1 MTRAQIPLATTLVP
15 STADRP
21 SRILVLGGTGFVG
34 QSVCEALVE
43 RAGGGSARTRVPTR
57 RIARAR
63 HLQLLPTVETVQADV
78 HDEAALGRLLLGM
91 DAVVNLVAILHGS
104 ERAFERTHAELPRSL
119 VRACKTAGVS
129 RVVHVSALGVDGTGT
144 GTEGGSR
151 YQRSK
156 AKGEA
161 VLRES
166 GLAVTILR
174 PSVIFGE
181 RDRFLNLFA
190 SMQGIA
196 PFVPLGSGRAR
207 FQPVWVEDVA
217 HAIVA
222 CLDDPTTVGETI
234 ECTGPAVFTLE
245 ELVRVAGRWSG
256 RPRPVLSLPAP
267 LARLQAAAMELLPG
281 EPILSRDNLD
291 SMRRDNVASG
301 TLPGL
306 GRLGIEA
313 TPLEAVAPSYLGHAG
328 GEARLEAW
336 RARARRT

>member
-1 MTRAQIPLATTLVP
+1 MSPVPIPSAASLVP
-15 STADRP
+15 STVERP

-43 RAGGGSARTRVPTR
+43 RAGGGSARIRVPTR

-78 HDEAALGRLLLGM
+78 HDEAALGRLLSGM

-104 ERAFERTHAELPRSL
+104 ERAFARTHAELPRTL
-119 VRACKTAGVS
+119 VRACQAAGVS
-129 RVVHVSALGVDGTGT
+129 RIVHVSAIGAAADG
-144 GTEGGSR
+144 ESR

-156 AKGEA
+156 ATGEA
-161 VLRES
+161 ILRES

-174 PSVIFGE
+174 PSVIFGA

-190 SMQGIA
+190 SLQGIA
-196 PFVPLGSGRAR
+196 PFMPLGGARAR

-217 HAIVA
+217 RAILA
-222 CLDDPTTVGETI
+222 CLDDPTTIGETI
-234 ECTGPAVFTLE
+234 ECTGPTVYTLE
-245 ELVRVAGRWSG
+245 ELVRAAGRWSG
-256 RPRPVLSLPAP
+256 RPRPVLALPAP
-267 LARLQAAAMELLPG
+267 LARLQAAVMEMLPG
-281 EPILSRDNLD
+281 EPLLSRDNLD

-306 GRLGIEA
+306 ERLGIGA
-313 TPLEAVAPSYLGHAG
+313 TSLEAVAPSYLGHAG

-336 RARARRT
+336 RAKARRT